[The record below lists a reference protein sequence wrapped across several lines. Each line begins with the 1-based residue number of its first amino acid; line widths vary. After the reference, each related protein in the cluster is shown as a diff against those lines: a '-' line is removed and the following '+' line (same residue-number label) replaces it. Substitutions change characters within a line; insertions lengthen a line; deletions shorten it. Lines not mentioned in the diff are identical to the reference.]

1 MDFLEFVFGIL
12 GSVFFVSF
20 FGFHYSEHK
29 KDGLRHDRGDE
40 IEVPED
46 EKRYLDEE
54 MYGKGREIKRYKRTD
69 EQIKWDAYSIL
80 FWKGVWVSLIL
91 IVFLSLFLDTFGIVD
106 MFDE

>member
-46 EKRYLDEE
+46 EK
-54 MYGKGREIKRYKRTD
+54 IP
-69 EQIKWDAYSIL
+69 
-80 FWKGVWVSLIL
+80 
-91 IVFLSLFLDTFGIVD
+91 
-106 MFDE
+106 

>member
-54 MYGKGREIKRYKRTD
+54 MHGKGREIKRYKRTD
-69 EQIKWDAYSIL
+69 EQINGMHIAFY
-80 FWKGVWVSLIL
+80 
-91 IVFLSLFLDTFGIVD
+91 FGKE
-106 MFDE
+106 FGSHWY